1 MSRITRYEIEKL
13 KEMAKNSFG
22 NKTPIVVMVY
32 SDKLQYL
39 LYDKKRDDKITK
51 ECQSLDELKS
61 YANKEGIHLTVF
73 STNMSIDQLGKTF
86 E

>member
-13 KEMAKNSFG
+13 KKVAENAFG
-22 NKTPIVVMVY
+22 NKTPIVVMSY
-32 SDKLQYL
+32 TDKIQYL

-61 YANKEGIHLTVF
+61 YANKEGIHLTIF
-73 STNMSIDQLGKTF
+73 SANKSINQIWETK
-86 E
+86 